1 MRPHDSKSRNHH
13 YRSCQSV
20 LGLLPHSPMNIAA
33 LTVNMMLNITGRWLE
48 DAAFRDRLIAAG
60 PLGAG
65 ILEQLEQSH
74 KPLAKIKHNRNSAHA
89 RIRDLIDQITQ
100 VDLMHDRKA
109 RSLHQHLNGLIE
121 AADDDGEIAQ
131 YRGLQS
137 LLFADGLRVVR
148 LPYIEEGGAA
158 VALDQAVG
166 PEQRAQLAAIKV
178 GPRTLEDIFVAWMSA
193 GHKLGEL
200 VRQRA
205 ELKASLGREGS
216 AIEGIDIRAGR
227 QQWLQAVRGLLW
239 AIEVKP
245 TLHTLAEPVEA
256 SLNEGIAISL
266 RRRELGSDAAV
277 EEDDAAGDDE
287 VTEDDDEVTEDDE
300 PSDESADEQSALAV
314 GS

>member
-1 MRPHDSKSRNHH
+1 
-13 YRSCQSV
+13 
-20 LGLLPHSPMNIAA
+20 MNIAA

-74 KPLAKIKHNRNSAHA
+74 KPLAKIKHNRSSANA
-89 RIRDLIDQITQ
+89 RIRDLIDQITEL
-100 VDLMHDRKA
+100 DLVHDRKA
-109 RSLHQHLNGLIE
+109 RSLYQHLNGLLE
-121 AADDDGEIAQ
+121 GADDDAEIAQ
-131 YRGLQS
+131 YRALQS
-137 LLFADGLRVVR
+137 LLFPDGLRVVR

-166 PEQRAQLAAIKV
+166 PDQRAKLASIKV

-239 AIEVKP
+239 AIEIKP
-245 TLHTLAEPVEA
+245 ALHALSEPVEA

-266 RRRELGSDAAV
+266 RRRELGSDAPV
-277 EEDDAAGDDE
+277 EEDDVASENDE
-287 VTEDDDEVTEDDE
+287 MTEATEDDE
-300 PSDESADEQSALAV
+300 LSDDKAADEQPGLGQSLA
-314 GS
+314 